1 MLAGSLG
8 LFVIL
13 AGIMFI
19 SRRITMGRGVTKKAP
34 SNARGFLYYTGHF
47 IRP

>member
-1 MLAGSLG
+1 LYSFVFILIQLKDFALLAGSLG

-19 SRRITMGRGVTKKAP
+19 SRRIQWEEE
-34 SNARGFLYYTGHF
+34 
-47 IRP
+47 